1 MSKEADFLVYCIEI
15 VKNARQ
21 LSGKQVYSLFEKY
34 DLFKFVID
42 FYDILH
48 VHGEQYILEDINERI
63 TELSGLK

>member
-63 TELSGLK
+63 TELSV

>member
-42 FYDILH
+42 FYELLH
-48 VHGEQYILEDINERI
+48 IHGESYILEDIDERI
-63 TELSGLK
+63 AELSAS

>member
-42 FYDILH
+42 FYELLH
-48 VHGEQYILEDINERI
+48 IHGESYILADINDRI
-63 TELSGLK
+63 AELSA

>member
-42 FYDILH
+42 FYELLH
-48 VHGEQYILEDINERI
+48 IHGESYILEDINERI
-63 TELSGLK
+63 AELSAS